1 MFVDFFYFLKGKL
14 PVSIT
19 EFLTLLEAFDK
30 GLISDMVSYYYT
42 CRSILVKSEHDFDIF
57 DRCFASFYKDMDI
70 EFPQSIKDEIWNWL
84 NQPLDFDNLPF
95 QLQLPPGMIPKDLEE
110 LRKYFEKIMMEQ
122 DEPHNFGNRFIGQKG
137 TSPWGH
143 SGKNPFGIRVGGTS
157 GAKMAVQIAEKR
169 IFRDYRKD
177 IVLDTRQIKVA
188 LKRLKKL
195 EEIGKQN
202 ELDLDKTI
210 DETCKNCG
218 DIELVFH
225 KRRKNNIK
233 VLLLLDVGGS
243 MTPYATLVNKLFSAA
258 HQLSHFRDFKYYYF
272 HNCIYERL
280 YETAAREDN
289 RSILFEDF
297 IRKYDSKY
305 RVIIVGDAAM
315 APYELLDRYGSI
327 YYYHRNEIP
336 GAVYMQKLKEH
347 FPFSVWLNPEIIN
360 PDWACYTRK
369 ILSKIFPMF
378 NLTLEGLEK
387 AMNYLR
393 KESRHLP
400 SLTKNITELLYH

>member
-1 MFVDFFYFLKGKL
+1 
-14 PVSIT
+14 
-19 EFLTLLEAFDK
+19 
-30 GLISDMVSYYYT
+30 
-42 CRSILVKSEHDFDIF
+42 
-57 DRCFASFYKDMDI
+57 
-70 EFPQSIKDEIWNWL
+70 
-84 NQPLDFDNLPF
+84 
-95 QLQLPPGMIPKDLEE
+95 
-110 LRKYFEKIMMEQ
+110 
-122 DEPHNFGNRFIGQKG
+122 
-137 TSPWGH
+137 
-143 SGKNPFGIRVGGTS
+143 
-157 GAKMAVQIAEKR
+157 
-169 IFRDYRKD
+169 
-177 IVLDTRQIKVA
+177 
-188 LKRLKKL
+188 
-195 EEIGKQN
+195 
-202 ELDLDKTI
+202 
-210 DETCKNCG
+210 
-218 DIELVFH
+218 
-225 KRRKNNIK
+225 
-233 VLLLLDVGGS
+233 

-258 HQLSHFRDFKYYYF
+258 HQLSHFRDFKYFYF

-305 RVIIVGDAAM
+305 RAIIVGDAAM
-315 APYELLDRYGSI
+315 APYELSDRYGSI

-336 GAVYMQKLKEH
+336 GVIYMQKLKDH

-400 SLTKNITELLYH
+400 SSTKSITELLYH

>member
-1 MFVDFFYFLKGKL
+1 MFIDFFYYLKGKL
-14 PVSIT
+14 SVSIT

-30 GLISDMVSYYYT
+30 RLIPDMVSYYYT
-42 CRSILVKSEHDFDIF
+42 CRSILVKSEHDFDMF
-57 DRCFASFYKDMDI
+57 DRCFAAFYKDMEV

-84 NQPLDFDNLPF
+84 NQPIDLSKLPF
-95 QLQLPPGMIPKDLEE
+95 ELPPSLVPQNLEE
-110 LRKYFEKIMMEQ
+110 LREFFEQIMNEQ

-137 TSPWGH
+137 TSPFGH
-143 SGKNPFGIRVGGTS
+143 SGENPLGIRVGGSS

-169 IFRDYRKD
+169 IFKDYRKD

-195 EEIGKQN
+195 EEIGKQD

-210 DETCKNCG
+210 TETCKNCG
-218 DIELVFH
+218 DIELIFH

-243 MTPYATLVNKLFSAA
+243 MTPYAVLVNRLFSAA
-258 HQLSHFRDFKYYYF
+258 HHLSHFKDFKFYYF

-280 YETAAREDN
+280 YETAAREEN
-289 RSILFEDF
+289 RSILFEDLTK
-297 IRKYDSKY
+297 KYDSKY

-315 APYELLDRYGSI
+315 APYELLERYGSI
-327 YYYHRNEIP
+327 YYYHRNDIP
-336 GAVYMQKLKEH
+336 GMIYMQKLKNH

-360 PDWACYTRK
+360 PEWACYTRK
-369 ILSKIFPMF
+369 MLSKLFPMF
-378 NLTLEGLEK
+378 NLTLEGLED

-393 KESRHLP
+393 KESKRFL
-400 SLTKNITELLYH
+400 SSTQGITELLYQ